1 MLYEQIARN
10 KRRTIYVLTG
20 FVILVLAIGAAIGYV
35 FFNSYIAGLVL
46 ALVFAGV
53 YAAIMIG
60 NSTNI
65 VMSMN
70 HAHEITKAEQAP
82 ELWHIVEDMALVARV
97 PMPRVFIIDD
107 PSPNAFATG
116 NHPQHAAV
124 AATSGILE
132 RLNREELEGVMGHE
146 MTHVRNYDIRLQ
158 TVALAL
164 AAAITGMVNLAG
176 NYFWWGGGSRRQ
188 DDDDDNG
195 GNVIQ
200 IVMLIV
206 SILLIILGP
215 IAATLAQMALSRN
228 REYLADAGSVELTRN
243 PQGLISALQK
253 ISTSEPMKEADPSS
267 AALYISDPMKKKKSV
282 THLFDTHPPMEE
294 RIERLRKM

>member
-35 FFNSYIAGLVL
+35 FFNSYVAGLVL

-70 HAHEITKAEQAP
+70 HAHEIPKAEQAP

-116 NHPQHAAV
+116 NNPQHAAV

>member
-10 KRRTIYVLTG
+10 KRRTVYVLIG

-35 FFNSYIAGLVL
+35 FFDSYIAGLVL

-70 HAHEITKAEQAP
+70 HGHEITKEEQAP

-116 NHPQHAAV
+116 NNPKNAAV
-124 AATSGILE
+124 AATSGIMD

-158 TVALAL
+158 TIALAL

-176 NYFWWGGGSRRQ
+176 HYFWWGGGRRRGS
-188 DDDDDNG
+188 DNDSS
-195 GNVIQ
+195 NVLQ
-200 IVMLIV
+200 IVMLVLSIV
-206 SILLIILGP
+206 LVILGP
-215 IAATLAQMALSRN
+215 IAATMAQMALSRN

-243 PQGLISALQK
+243 PQGLISALRK

-267 AALYISDPMKKKKSV
+267 AALYISDPMKKKKSL

-294 RIERLRKM
+294 RIERLEKM

>member
-1 MLYEQIARN
+1 MLYDQIARN
-10 KRRTIYVLTG
+10 KRRTIYVLIG

-35 FFNSYIAGLVL
+35 FFDSYVGGLIL

-53 YAAIMIG
+53 YGAIMIG

-70 HAHEITKAEQAP
+70 HGHEITKEEQAP

-116 NHPQHAAV
+116 NNPQHAAV

-158 TVALAL
+158 TIALAL

-176 NYFWWGGGSRRQ
+176 NFFWWGGGSRRSSN
-188 DDDDDNG
+188 DNDNG
-195 GNVIQ
+195 GVLQ
-200 IVMLIV
+200 IVMLVLSIV
-206 SILLIILGP
+206 LVILGP
-215 IAATLAQMALSRN
+215 IAATMAQMALSRN

-267 AALYISDPMKKKKSV
+267 AALYISDPMKKKKSL
-282 THLFDTHPPMEE
+282 THLFDTHPPLEE
-294 RIERLRKM
+294 RVERLEKM

>member
-10 KRRTIYVLTG
+10 KRRTVYVLTG

-35 FFNSYIAGLVL
+35 FFDSYVGGLIL

-60 NSTNI
+60 NSTSI

-70 HAHEITKAEQAP
+70 HGHEITKEEQAP
-82 ELWHIVEDMALVARV
+82 ELWHIVEDMAMVARV

-116 NHPQHAAV
+116 NNPQHAAV
-124 AATSGILE
+124 AATSGIME

-158 TVALAL
+158 TIALAL

-176 NYFWWGGGSRRQ
+176 NFFWWGGGSNRRR
-188 DDDDDNG
+188 DNDNDS
-195 GNVIQ
+195 GNVLQ

-206 SILLIILGP
+206 SILLVILGP

-253 ISTSEPMKEADPSS
+253 ISTAEPMKEADPSS
-267 AALYISDPMKKKKSV
+267 ASLYISDPMKKKKSL
-282 THLFDTHPPMEE
+282 THLFDTHPPMED
-294 RIERLRKM
+294 RIDRLKRM

>member
-35 FFNSYIAGLVL
+35 FFNSYVAGLVL

-70 HAHEITKAEQAP
+70 HAHEITKAEQPP
-82 ELWHIVEDMALVARV
+82 ELWHIVEDTALVARV

-116 NHPQHAAV
+116 NNPQHAAV

>member
-10 KRRTIYVLTG
+10 KRRTVYVLIG

-35 FFNSYIAGLVL
+35 FFDSYIAGLAL

-70 HAHEITKAEQAP
+70 HGHEITKEEQAP
-82 ELWHIVEDMALVARV
+82 ELWHIVEDMGLVARV

-116 NHPQHAAV
+116 NNPKNAAV
-124 AATSGILE
+124 AATSGIMD

-158 TVALAL
+158 TIALAL

-176 NYFWWGGGSRRQ
+176 HYFWWGGGRRRSS
-188 DDDDDNG
+188 DNDS
-195 GNVIQ
+195 GNVLQ
-200 IVMLIV
+200 IVMLVLSIV
-206 SILLIILGP
+206 LVILGP
-215 IAATLAQMALSRN
+215 IAATMAQMALSRN

-243 PQGLISALQK
+243 PQGLISALKK

-267 AALYISDPMKKKKSV
+267 AALYISDPMKKKKSL

-294 RIERLRKM
+294 RIERLEKM

>member
-1 MLYEQIARN
+1 MLFEQIARN

-35 FFNSYIAGLVL
+35 FFDSYIAGLVL
-46 ALVFAGV
+46 ALVFAGI

-116 NHPQHAAV
+116 NNPQHAAV

-176 NYFWWGGGSRRQ
+176 NYFWWGGGSRRE

-200 IVMLIV
+200 IVMMIV

>member
-35 FFNSYIAGLVL
+35 FFNSYVAGLVL

-97 PMPRVFIIDD
+97 FIIDD

-116 NHPQHAAV
+116 NNPQHAAV